1 MMPYPTREEFLV
13 MLYERNHAEIVE
25 EHLVSG
31 LPFAFQENATAY
43 DLLLNTLSEELRLR
57 RESITMV
64 GSGRIGFS
72 LSPDKFGTPFSS
84 ESDLD
89 MLIVSEELFDKAWFD
104 MLKLGRK
111 YSGLEVRVRNW
122 VDAHRMN
129 NIYWGFIQ
137 PDRLPGVVQIAA
149 AWFRAF
155 RGLSRHRDLARR
167 EIGGRLYRTWDHVQ
181 VHQLHTLR
189 MIQRARASEQKE
201 S

>member
-1 MMPYPTREEFLV
+1 MPFPTTEEFLV

-31 LPFAFQENATAY
+31 LPFAFREDATTY
-43 DLLLNTLSEELRLR
+43 DLLLDTLSQELHLG

-72 LSPDKFGTPFSS
+72 LSPEKFGTPFSP

-89 MLIVSEELFDKAWFD
+89 MLIVSEEFFDKAWFD
-104 MLKLGRK
+104 MLKLGRR
-111 YSGLEVRVRNW
+111 YPGLELRVRNW
-122 VDAHRMN
+122 VDAHREN
-129 NIYWGFIQ
+129 HIYWGFIQ

-149 AWFRAF
+149 EWFRAF
-155 RGLSRHRDLARR
+155 QGLSRHMELARH
-167 EIGGRLYRTWDHVQ
+167 EISGRLYRTWDHVR

-189 MIQRARASEQKE
+189 MIQRSRASEQRG
-201 S
+201 SR